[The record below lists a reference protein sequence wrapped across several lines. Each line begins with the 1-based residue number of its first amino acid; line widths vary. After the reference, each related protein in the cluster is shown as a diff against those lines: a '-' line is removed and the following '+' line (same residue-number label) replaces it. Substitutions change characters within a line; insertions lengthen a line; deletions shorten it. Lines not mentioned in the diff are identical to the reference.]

1 MQEEIAFEKYR
12 KRGAYHW
19 ENYFGGLFKIDCF
32 LRGRYDLV
40 VSFMKKFGASE
51 TSAVLEVGC
60 GDGAL
65 SGLIYKTFRCHLTGL
80 EPSADGIRYC
90 EEMFDKHGF
99 KGLFRISEGYS
110 FDCPDNH
117 FDFVIL
123 ADVIEHLQHPD
134 LMLKE
139 MRRVMKPGGKAIIT
153 TPVRTNEHPEDKMH
167 VHEFFPDELI
177 TLCAKYFGP
186 PADVVYS
193 HPVSWHELYS
203 YGKKRNRS
211 LIRVYCRVRDKI
223 FGNNVFLQNQHGNRW
238 KNFKQQG
245 LVLAK
250 ESKAA

>member
-19 ENYFGGLFKIDCF
+19 QNYFGSLFRIDCF

-40 VSFMKKFGASE
+40 INFLQKFGAKRS
-51 TSAVLEVGC
+51 SNVLEVGC

-65 SGLIYKTFRCHLTGL
+65 SGLIYRKFGCQLVGL

-90 EEMFDKHGF
+90 KEMFEKYGYQGTF
-99 KGLFRISEGYS
+99 LISEGYS
-110 FDCPDNH
+110 FDYPDSH

-134 LMLKE
+134 LMLQEIK
-139 MRRVMKPGGKAIIT
+139 RVMKPGGKAIIT
-153 TPVRTNEHPEDKMH
+153 TPIRTNEHPEDKMH
-167 VHEFFPDELI
+167 VHEFFPDELVL
-177 TLCAKYFGP
+177 LCSRFFGSP
-186 PADVVYS
+186 VDIVYS
-193 HPVSWHELYS
+193 HPVAWHELYS

-211 LIRVYCRVRDKI
+211 LIRTYCRISDKV
-223 FGNNVFLQNQHGNRW
+223 FGKNVFLQNQSESRW

-245 LVLAK
+245 LVLEK
-250 ESKAA
+250 RT